1 MQINHFSVSS
11 SVPRKNCKTDFLC
24 VYLYLNKYICMYI
37 YIYIYIYICVCVCV
51 CVCVRVRVCV
61 CVCISNT
68 FQWSYGLFSRTQ
80 ISFACKHIS
89 YSFGFRCVFIVLEL
103 IDMAQK

>member
-11 SVPRKNCKTDFLC
+11 SVLRKNCKTDFLC
-24 VYLYLNKYICMYI
+24 VYLYLNKYICMFI
-37 YIYIYIYICVCVCV
+37 YIYIYIYVCVCV
-51 CVCVRVRVCV
+51 CVCVRVCVCV

>member
-1 MQINHFSVSS
+1 MYV
-11 SVPRKNCKTDFLC
+11 
-24 VYLYLNKYICMYI
+24 YI
-37 YIYIYIYICVCVCV
+37 YIYIYKCVCVWV
-51 CVCVRVRVCV
+51 CVCV

-80 ISFACKHIS
+80 ISFAYKHIS

>member
-1 MQINHFSVSS
+1 MYV
-11 SVPRKNCKTDFLC
+11 
-24 VYLYLNKYICMYI
+24 YI
-37 YIYIYIYICVCVCV
+37 YIYIYIYMCVCVCV
-51 CVCVRVRVCV
+51 CVGVCVSVCV

-80 ISFACKHIS
+80 ISFAYKHIS